1 MYRAL
6 WLALPGP
13 WGVKLVQVILIAS
26 AVVALLFFVVF
37 PFIAQTFLVEQS
49 TVGGS

>member
-6 WLALPGP
+6 WRVLPGNL
-13 WGVKLVQVILIAS
+13 WLKVVQMTGLAI

-37 PFIAQTFLVEQS
+37 PFIAQTFLVEGS
-49 TVGGS
+49 TVG

>member
-6 WLALPGP
+6 WSVLPGP
-13 WGVKLVQVILIAS
+13 RWAKTLQSVILGI

-37 PFIAQTFLVEQS
+37 PFVADTFLVEES
-49 TVGGS
+49 TVG